1 MPLVLSAATLRS
13 KYEPQKS
20 RYPLCVAW
28 TPLPCIS
35 WLLPFIGHTGI
46 CTSDGRVHDF
56 AGPYTIGVRDA
67 AAAEAAVADAVSC
80 RWMKWLSE
88 TQSRCAWLM
97 MLLLML
103 LDDRCVVSKR

>member
-1 MPLVLSAATLRS
+1 MPLILSSTTLRS

-46 CTSDGRVHDF
+46 CASDGRVHDF
-56 AGPYTIGVRDA
+56 AGPYTIGVRA
-67 AAAEAAVADAVSC
+67 
-80 RWMKWLSE
+80 
-88 TQSRCAWLM
+88 
-97 MLLLML
+97 LLLML
-103 LDDRCVVSKR
+103 LMLMCGFADVVSGRWMIWHLEIL

>member
-1 MPLVLSAATLRS
+1 MPLILSSTTLRS

-46 CTSDGRVHDF
+46 CASDGRVHDF
-56 AGPYTIGVRDA
+56 AGPYTIGVMA
-67 AAAEAAVADAVSC
+67 LQLSAVTVV
-80 RWMKWLSE
+80 
-88 TQSRCAWLM
+88 
-97 MLLLML
+97 LLML
-103 LDDRCVVSKR
+103 CCAGG